1 MSLTYYFLPTRNV
14 FGEGAVNEAGKLMKS
29 LDGTHPMI
37 VTDAFLAKS
46 GMADDVKKI
55 LEDEGLRLTSSTV
68 LSRTRRTRTSWLASR
83 PSRSRA
89 ATASSPSAVVLRTT
103 ALRPSAHC
111 C

>member
-46 GMADDVKKI
+46 GMADDVKNI
-55 LEDEGLRLTSSTV
+55 L
-68 LSRTRRTRTSWLASR
+68 
-83 PSRSRA
+83 
-89 ATASSPSAVVLRTT
+89 
-103 ALRPSAHC
+103 
-111 C
+111 